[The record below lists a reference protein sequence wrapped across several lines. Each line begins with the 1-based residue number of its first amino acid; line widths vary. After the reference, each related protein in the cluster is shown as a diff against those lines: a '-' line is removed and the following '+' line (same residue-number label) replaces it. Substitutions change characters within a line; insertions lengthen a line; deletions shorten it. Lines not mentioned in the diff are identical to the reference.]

1 MTEAEFPLEF
11 PFRSVFAER
20 LDGLADAPFLV
31 AGMLTRNY
39 EDKAKRLVDSCRRF
53 HLSHIVYEVPTVHH
67 SISQKGNDDL
77 RFTKENLIRFLL
89 DKFGK
94 PVLYLD
100 VDVYFSHYPEAVEE
114 IARSGY
120 EFAIYNWLA
129 DHHTEAY
136 RPIEVNTGTKAL
148 SGIHRDRF
156 YVFSHSVDYFAE
168 DQLVCS
174 GAVQFYGN
182 TVPTRSLLSLW
193 QQAVARYERAGD
205 DHCLDFVYNNYP
217 SNVPKPRAI
226 WLDKSY
232 VRYGFWIH
240 VRPIINHPVVA
251 YADRSFRPIEDPA
264 GQKRYYPERA
274 QLLNVEYV
282 FPQNC
287 IIDVERKLL
296 ARVEAGR
303 LVPFAKFDRPLWI

>member
-1 MTEAEFPLEF
+1 MTETKFPLEF
-11 PFRSVFAER
+11 PFSGVYAEH
-20 LDGLADAPFLV
+20 LAGLAGAPFLV
-31 AGMLTRNY
+31 AGMLTAGY

-53 HLSHIVYEVPTVHH
+53 HLPYVIYEVPTVHR
-67 SISQKGNDDL
+67 SISPKGSDDL
-77 RFTKENLIRFLL
+77 RFTKANFIRFLL
-89 DKFGK
+89 DTFDK
-94 PVLYLD
+94 PALYLD
-100 VDVYFSHYPEAVEE
+100 VDVYFSHYPEAVEN
-114 IARSGY
+114 IVRSGY
-120 EFAIYNWLA
+120 DFAIYNWLA
-129 DHHTEAY
+129 DDHTEAY
-136 RPIEVNTGTKAL
+136 RPIEVNIGTMA
-148 SGIHRDRF
+148 SPVASRDRF

-182 TVPTRSLLSLW
+182 TVQTRSLLSLW
-193 QQAVARYERAGD
+193 HQAVARNERALD

-217 SNVPKPRAI
+217 SDMPKPKAI
-226 WLDKSY
+226 WLEKSY

-240 VRPIINHPVVA
+240 VRPIINHPEIA
-251 YADRSFRPIEDPA
+251 YDDRSFPSVENPA

-282 FPQNC
+282 FPRNC
-287 IIDVERKLL
+287 VIDTERKLL